1 MLANIAEVAANIGNF
16 LKSPIVAPKREILRL
31 ILSDCKTEGKN
42 IAFSITKPFDE
53 LLKTPEINKWCRW
66 QACAPAGARR
76 SRKASLRSLSL
87 AELRPARSP
96 HLLRNSVLSKVT
108 IKKPS
113 VKEGF
118 LMVPLA
124 RIGLATPSLPMTC
137 STTELQR
144 QNIRLCRSRGNIQN
158 HFSKCKHI
166 FLIYKLFL

>member
-1 MLANIAEVAANIGNF
+1 MF
-16 LKSPIVAPKREILRL
+16 LLYFFKKSDNSL
-31 ILSDCKTEGKN
+31 KN
-42 IAFSITKPFDE
+42 AI
-53 LLKTPEINKWCRW
+53 LKTIKIGLCGRLGLYSKKALQSVLFKKWCRW
-66 QACAPAGARR
+66 QACAPAGTRR